1 MCYLRADH
9 GRSLDSNDTEHTH
22 SVTSM
27 TRKAPLS
34 PVLTAGQSEGQ
45 SRAQLPQLAFL
56 PGEPLLSSEKFKMK
70 ILKHQKDSFS

>member
-9 GRSLDSNDTEHTH
+9 GRSLGFNDTEHTH

-27 TRKAPLS
+27 TRKSPLS
-34 PVLTAGQSEGQ
+34 PVLTAGQSKGQ
-45 SRAQLPQLAFL
+45 CLAQLTQLAFL
-56 PGEPLLSSEKFKMK
+56 PGEPLLSSEKFRMK